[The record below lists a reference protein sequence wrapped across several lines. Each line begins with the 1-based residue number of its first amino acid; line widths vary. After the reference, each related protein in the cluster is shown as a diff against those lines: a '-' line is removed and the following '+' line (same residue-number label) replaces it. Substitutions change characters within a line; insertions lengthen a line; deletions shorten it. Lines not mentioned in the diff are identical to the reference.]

1 LRWTHGGDVMLQLDH
16 LCLTQDRF
24 HLRAD
29 WSVHK
34 GEKIAIVG
42 PSGAGKS
49 TLLMGIAGFIAAQ
62 SGRVLWDGA
71 DLAAQAAGARP
82 MTILFQDHNLFAHLT
97 VADNLGLGLSPRLR
111 LSADQRDQIASVLAR
126 VGLNGLG
133 PRKPGDLSGGQQSR
147 VALARALLRARPIL
161 LLDEPFSALGPAMR
175 HQMLDL
181 TTELAAGAT
190 VLMVTHDPRDAQ
202 RFADRVVFVNDGYAH
217 PPLADLFSN
226 PPPDLRAYL
235 G

>member
-1 LRWTHGGDVMLQLDH
+1 MLHLDKLH
-16 LCLTQDRF
+16 LTQDGF

-29 WSVHK
+29 WSVQK
-34 GEKIAIVG
+34 GEKIAIIG

-49 TLLMGIAGFIAAQ
+49 TLLMGIAGFIAAE
-62 SGRVLWDGA
+62 SGRILWEGA
-71 DLAAQAAGARP
+71 DLAAQDVGARP

-111 LSADQRDQIASVLAR
+111 LTADQRVQIAAVLRR
-126 VGLNGLG
+126 VGLDGMG
-133 PRKPGDLSGGQQSR
+133 MRKPGDLSGGQQSR
-147 VALARALLRARPIL
+147 VALARSLLRARPLL

-175 HQMLDL
+175 HEMLDL
-181 TTELAAGAT
+181 TAELAAEAT
-190 VLMVTHDPRDAQ
+190 VLMVTHDPSDAQ
-202 RFADRVVFVNDGYAH
+202 RFADRVVFVNDGDAH
-217 PPLADLFSN
+217 PPLKTADLFAN